1 MAFEKLAEQRIRDA
15 MEAGEF
21 DRLPNAGARL
31 DLDSYFAL
39 PAHLRVAY
47 SVLKSANCLP
57 EEVILLNEVAGLEAR
72 LSGEL
77 EADTRAALTASL
89 HDLRL
94 RLAIALERMQAE
106 GRRRSIEL

>member
-1 MAFEKLAEQRIRDA
+1 VAFEKLAEQRIREA

-21 DRLPNAGARL
+21 DRLPNAGTRI

-39 PAHLRVAY
+39 PAHVRVAY

-72 LSGEL
+72 LSG
-77 EADTRAALTASL
+77 
-89 HDLRL
+89 
-94 RLAIALERMQAE
+94 ALEPDTQPR
-106 GRRRSIEL
+106 